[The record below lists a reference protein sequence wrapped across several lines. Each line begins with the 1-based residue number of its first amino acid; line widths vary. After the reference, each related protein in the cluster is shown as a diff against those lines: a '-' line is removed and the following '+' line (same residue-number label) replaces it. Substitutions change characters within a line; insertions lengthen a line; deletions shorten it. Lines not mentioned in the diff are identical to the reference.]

1 MREQCHI
8 GKEAEDLH
16 AQAVN
21 VDMRL
26 RRTMGLGEFHEYMA
40 PAKLVRCTLAPE
52 TGLMNGAPEA

>member
-40 PAKLVRCTLAPE
+40 PAKLVRGTLAPE
-52 TGLMNGAPEA
+52 TGSMNGAPEA